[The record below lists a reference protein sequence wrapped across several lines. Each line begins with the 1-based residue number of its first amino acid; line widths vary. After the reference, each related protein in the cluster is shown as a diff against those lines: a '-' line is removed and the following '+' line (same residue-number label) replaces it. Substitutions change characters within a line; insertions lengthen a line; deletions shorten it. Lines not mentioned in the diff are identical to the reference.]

1 MSILLVR
8 KIRGDSDLRQ
18 PPYSKL
24 QGFVSWKFIVKSI
37 KKNGLYA
44 HKEPFKS
51 TYLIKRFPC
60 VFLKTC

>member
-1 MSILLVR
+1 MEI
-8 KIRGDSDLRQ
+8 
-18 PPYSKL
+18 YSK
-24 QGFVSWKFIVKSI
+24 IN

-51 TYLIKRFPC
+51 TYLIKRFPY